1 MENQNNKDSKI
12 ISKSVVMNKKSL
24 GIGAFILIIAFTTA
38 LISLGLQAL
47 TGGLVS
53 LILFLIS
60 LLFLISIECLSINEN
75 TLRFYKDYFLF
86 KTGDYYN
93 INNFTGIQIIYKIEV
108 PKQNSNKG
116 TVTNWH
122 PVQYKSYYVQ
132 LISSFKH
139 NLIIREFS
147 DFKKASE
154 FQRKIS
160 MITNLP
166 IIEKERIK

>member
-75 TLRFYKDYFLF
+75 TLRFYKDYF
-86 KTGDYYN
+86 
-93 INNFTGIQIIYKIEV
+93 
-108 PKQNSNKG
+108 
-116 TVTNWH
+116 
-122 PVQYKSYYVQ
+122 
-132 LISSFKH
+132 
-139 NLIIREFS
+139 
-147 DFKKASE
+147 
-154 FQRKIS
+154 
-160 MITNLP
+160 
-166 IIEKERIK
+166 